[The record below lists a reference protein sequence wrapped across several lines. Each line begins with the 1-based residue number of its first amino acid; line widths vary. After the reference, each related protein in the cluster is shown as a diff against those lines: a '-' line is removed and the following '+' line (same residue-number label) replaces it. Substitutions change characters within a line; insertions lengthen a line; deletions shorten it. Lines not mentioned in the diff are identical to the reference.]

1 MGQTELEKRVEEL
14 EKEIKILKAAL
25 IEVNT
30 MSIQRNQSIYRRLFK
45 KYQKFVISD
54 FFQSK
59 LEDSEK
65 ISQKQMNRIFE
76 SERKKND
83 SQPMY

>member
-1 MGQTELEKRVEEL
+1 MEQIELEKRVEEL

-54 FFQSK
+54 FLQSQF
-59 LEDSEK
+59 EDSEK

>member
-1 MGQTELEKRVEEL
+1 MEQTELEKRVEEL

-30 MSIQRNQSIYRRLFK
+30 MSIQRNQSIYRELFEM
-45 KYQKFVISD
+45 YRKFVISD
-54 FFQSK
+54 FLQSK
-59 LEDSEK
+59 FEDSEK